1 MADDEKTKA
10 EKLAAAKKRVEAL
23 KKKKNKKA
31 GSSKTKEEAE
41 PAAAESEAAP
51 ADGKA
56 DEKEEEA
63 AEDKNEEAVEESKPD
78 SEEPTTEDRP
88 TSPTQTQP
96 SLAQQSK
103 LRSASFRQGSIS
115 TGVAGPLSPG
125 PFSPDGETAT
135 DIYRKHV
142 GRIEELEKENKRLA
156 KDAADSEKRWQKAEE
171 DLADLREE
179 DGDGSAKQPAS
190 DDQLD
195 KLKSEI
201 AALERQNSQ
210 LQQQV
215 SRGTT
220 RHGSSPSV
228 STGSPP
234 ALAELEARLIDKSA
248 TIETMELE
256 ISKLRAQLERSTSD
270 REQIPALEERLTR
283 SEKAAGLAQRE
294 LADLRRNLDRTA
306 EKAVREG
313 SERTSAETKVRSLE
327 HDLADAIAERLEAE
341 KKADGLEKK
350 VATLT
355 TLHKEQDSRSQAL
368 RRDKER
374 AEKEVTELKTRVET
388 LEADAARLKSRKS
401 AEGGGGLDDEGVDEL
416 ENEERLR
423 LEKKVRDLESENHDL
438 RRGVWQDKRRQLSGG
453 QDVASPGGGFQD
465 VDLGGASP
473 LAGRKHSHHGGGGG
487 IGDFF
492 QSGINALTGHAV
504 DDDFLEDDD
513 VDFDE
518 DAFRQAQADDAKAR
532 LERIKDIKRGLKNWE
547 GWRLDLVEI
556 RRGGEEGHGEVFEV

>member
-10 EKLAAAKKRVEAL
+10 EKLAAAKKRVEAM

-41 PAAAESEAAP
+41 PAAAAEAEAAP
-51 ADGKA
+51 AEEKPEEKA
-56 DEKEEEA
+56 DEAVEE
-63 AEDKNEEAVEESKPD
+63 KNEEAVEDTKPNT
-78 SEEPTTEDRP
+78 EEPSTEDRP
-88 TSPTQTQP
+88 ASPSQAQP

-103 LRSASFRQGSIS
+103 LRSASFRKGSIS
-115 TGVAGPLSPG
+115 TGVTGPLSPG
-125 PFSPDGETAT
+125 PFSPDGESAT

-142 GRIEELEKENKRLA
+142 TRIEELEKENKRLA
-156 KDAADSEKRWQKAEE
+156 KDAAESEKRWKKAEE

-179 DGDGSAKQPAS
+179 DGDASAKPPAS
-190 DDQLD
+190 DEQVD

-215 SRGTT
+215 SRGTA
-220 RHGSSPSV
+220 RHGSSPS
-228 STGSPP
+228 SAAGSPP
-234 ALAELEARLIDKSA
+234 AVAELEARLIDKSA

-270 REQIPALEERLTR
+270 REQIPALEERVAR

-306 EKAVREG
+306 EKA
-313 SERTSAETKVRSLE
+313 
-327 HDLADAIAERLEAE
+327 H
-341 KKADGLEKK
+341 
-350 VATLT
+350 
-355 TLHKEQDSRSQAL
+355 
-368 RRDKER
+368 
-374 AEKEVTELKTRVET
+374 
-388 LEADAARLKSRKS
+388 
-401 AEGGGGLDDEGVDEL
+401 GGGGLGE
-416 ENEERLR
+416 
-423 LEKKVRDLESENHDL
+423 
-438 RRGVWQDKRRQLSGG
+438 
-453 QDVASPGGGFQD
+453 
-465 VDLGGASP
+465 
-473 LAGRKHSHHGGGGG
+473 
-487 IGDFF
+487 FF
-492 QSGINALTGHAV
+492 QSGINALTGHGG
-504 DDDFLEDDD
+504 DEDGFLEDDD
-513 VDFDE
+513 MDFDE